1 MEKSRENKDISTMHK
16 SFISSKN
23 ATAGITLIA
32 LAITIIVLL
41 ILAGVTITTLAGD
54 DGILGQSGNTKRKN
68 EISQEKEIVTLSVVA
83 VRTKEDYDKIER
95 NELQEQLDRNTREGK
110 TEVIDDGYY
119 LVVKFN
125 ESNRYYEIDI
135 DGNISD
141 AKYKEEVEYAGDITK
156 NGIYDGSP
164 NNPYQIN
171 CIEDLVAFANSIN
184 SGITYENN
192 VIILKRDLDF
202 ESIFSYN
209 DYKTTEYGDLNK
221 NGKIEYLI
229 KELTNKNDGA
239 GFQPIGVSSFKRFT
253 GTFDG
258 NNFSVR
264 NIFINLEYT
273 THQYYVSCGLFG
285 NNSGIIKNLVLDKG
299 MIKSANVNG
308 TGGVCGSNGGRIINC
323 INRVNVNAVSNAGG
337 ISGRGGRYF

>member
-1 MEKSRENKDISTMHK
+1 MFYLENSNKAWGYSLFCMEK
-16 SFISSKN
+16 
-23 ATAGITLIA
+23 GITLIA
-32 LAITIIVLL
+32 LVITVIVLL
-41 ILAGVTITTLAGD
+41 ILAGVATATLTGEN
-54 DGILGQSGNTKRKN
+54 GILTQTGSAKEET
-68 EISQEKEIVTLSVVA
+68 EIEREKEIISLSLTGA
-83 VRTKEDYDKIER
+83 KAKENYSHIEKS
-95 NELQEQLDRNTREGK
+95 ELQEQLDKYTGEGK
-110 TEVIDDGYY
+110 TDVIDNGYY

-125 ESNRYYEIDI
+125 ESNRYYEIDSN
-135 DGNISD
+135 GNISD
-141 AKYKEEVEYAGDITK
+141 VIYKEEISYAGDITK
-156 NGIYDGSP
+156 NGTCDGSQS
-164 NNPYQIN
+164 NPYQIN
-171 CIEDLVAFANSIN
+171 CIEDLFAFSNNVN

-229 KELTNKNDGA
+229 EELTNKNDGA
-239 GFQPIGVSSFKRFT
+239 GFKPIGSSQFLPFN

-285 NNSGIIKNLVLDKG
+285 YNSGMIENLVLDKG
-299 MIKSANVNG
+299 MVNSANVNA
-308 TGGVCGSNGGRIINC
+308 TGGICGTNHGKIINC
-323 INRVNVNAVSNAGG
+323 INRVTVNAVSNAGG